1 MSADPIAS
9 DSRRP
14 VKKSD
19 TGKRLAIGGQ
29 HGLLI
34 LASLMFLVPFW
45 WMLISSLKSNT
56 EIFARPIEWLPTPAR
71 WSNYKDAWDYPGFP
85 YLRLLWNSIYFSG
98 LTTLGT
104 VMSSA
109 IVGYG
114 FARFRF
120 PGRGALFGITV
131 ATMIIPGVVTFIPT
145 YILFKNVGLL
155 GSYAPLIAPA
165 FFGSAFNIF
174 LMRQFFLGLP
184 KDLPDSARLDG
195 ANELRIFWQIMLPL
209 VKPALVVVAV
219 FTILGTWNDFFGPLI
234 YLSNRDSYPLSLGLF
249 SFRAQRSTEWAML
262 MSASVLVTIP
272 MIIMF
277 IFSQKYFVTGIKMTG
292 IK

>member
-1 MSADPIAS
+1 MSTIPTPRSAS
-9 DSRRP
+9 RGRTS
-14 VKKSD
+14 KKF
-19 TGKRLAIGGQ
+19 AIGIQ
-29 HGLLI
+29 HLVLI
-34 LASLMFLVPFW
+34 LASLMFLIPFW
-45 WMLISSLKSNT
+45 WMVASSLKSNT
-56 EIFARPIEWLPTPAR
+56 EIFERPIKWFPDPIR
-71 WSNYKDAWDYPGFP
+71 WETYRDAWNYQGFP
-85 YLRLLWNSIYFSG
+85 YLRLLWNSVYYSG
-98 LTTLGT
+98 LTTFGT
-104 VMSSA
+104 VLSSA

-120 PGRGALFGITV
+120 PGRSVLFSITI

-184 KDLPDSARLDG
+184 RDLPDSARLDG

-219 FTILGTWNDFFGPLI
+219 FTLLATWNDFFGPLI
-234 YLSNRDSYPLSLGLF
+234 YLSDRDSYPLSLGLY
-249 SFRAQRSTEWAML
+249 SFRGQRSTEWALQMA
-262 MSASVLVTIP
+262 ASVLVTIP

-277 IFSQKYFVTGIKMTG
+277 AFSQKYFISGIKMTG
-292 IK
+292 LK